1 MGASMSMSVLNV
13 LRSVAQ
19 LSKGFWWG
27 PHAARAWM
35 LTIGAFALALLDVGV
50 QVALNHWTKEFF
62 DAIEK
67 RSVDQLSR
75 AAILFVA
82 LIAASTAVVVIGMV
96 TRQATALKAV
106 RRAFR

>member
-1 MGASMSMSVLNV
+1 
-13 LRSVAQ
+13 
-19 LSKGFWWG
+19 
-27 PHAARAWM
+27 M
-35 LTIGAFALALLDVGV
+35 LTIGAFALALLDVDV

-75 AAILFVA
+75 AAMLFVA

-96 TRQATALKAV
+96 TRQGTALKVV

>member
-1 MGASMSMSVLNV
+1 MSMSVLNV

-35 LTIGAFALALLDVGV
+35 LTIGAFSLALLDVGV

-62 DAIEK
+62 DATVENCRKVIDAVKPKRTKFTIEMMPW
-67 RSVDQLSR
+67 SLPD
-75 AAILFVA
+75 
-82 LIAASTAVVVIGMV
+82 GPDGPG
-96 TRQATALKAV
+96 
-106 RRAFR
+106 